1 MQSHVSLA
9 ARNLAGRSLSRSH
22 SADRRSRRVIVR
34 ALALGAAAALTVALM
49 PLSALAATT
58 KPHVVPAVAAGGDWA
73 QFRDGPTHVGYD
85 TQEDTISTSNVGAL
99 AMAWTGKTGNAI
111 TSSPAVAGGV
121 VYVGSTDGK
130 LYAYAVGCGSGGRA
144 CDPLWTG
151 AAGTAIS
158 YSSPAVANGVVYI
171 GSWQGNLYAFDAA
184 GVTGCGGTPKT
195 CTPLWTASMVG
206 ASIASSP
213 TIAAGVVYVGGTN
226 DKLYAFDAAGVTG
239 CSGAPKTCAPLWS
252 ATTGGWIEDSPAV
265 ANGVV
270 YVGSYDDKLYAF
282 DAAGVTGCSGSP
294 KTCSPIWTGATGGR
308 LVSSP
313 AVANGVVY
321 VGSYEDNKLY
331 AFAVGCNHGGGACA
345 PLWTATTGGWI
356 ESSPAV
362 ADGVVY
368 IGSGDDLLYAFDAAG
383 STRCGGSPKTCAP
396 LWTGA
401 TGSFVSS
408 SPAVANGVVYVGS
421 YDHDL
426 YAFAVGCGSGG
437 SSCSPL
443 WTGATG
449 DNVYSSPAVANGV
462 VYVASWDDKLYAF
475 AIAGDWPQFHNTVS
489 RRGDNVEEYALS
501 APNVPALGMA
511 WKGAVGAHVES
522 SPAVA
527 NGVVYVGTYDS
538 GKLYAYAVGC
548 ASGGGTC
555 QPLWTAATGN
565 WWITSAPAV
574 ANGVVYVGGSD
585 GMLYAFDA
593 AGVTGCSG
601 SPRTCAP
608 LWTGATGEAITSSP
622 AVSNGVVYVGS
633 DDGKLY
639 AFDAAGV
646 TGCTG
651 NPKTC
656 SPIWTGTTG
665 AAIRSVPAVAQ
676 GVVYVGSENGMLF
689 AFDAAG
695 VKGCGGSPKAC
706 MPLWTGATGNAIYS
720 SPAVADGV
728 VYVGSND
735 HKLYAFDAAG
745 VTGCSGSPKACL
757 PLWTGATGGQVYS
770 SPAVANGVVYV
781 GSMDDSLYAFDAAGA
796 TRCSGSPRT
805 CLPLWT
811 ALTQGSIESSPAVA
825 NGVVYVGS
833 DDDNVYAYAVG
844 CGNGGGSCASIWKY
858 TTGGVVYSSPAISN
872 GVVYVGSR
880 DDNLYAFAL
889 PAGVNQAAAT
899 FHASDPARV
908 LDSRPTGSGHTNIGL
923 SGKFHAGAVRT
934 FRVSGVVGVGAST
947 VAVPTNA
954 TAVTGNL
961 TIVGETADGLV
972 ALGPSMTPTGDVT
985 TINFVVGDTRANN
998 VTLGLGPNGTLS
1010 AVYRSAGATLDLIFD
1025 VTGYFT
1031 PDATGATYSTV
1042 APGRVLD
1049 TRKTGSG
1056 HTNIGLAGKF
1066 TTKTVR
1072 TFKVAGVKALGW
1084 ASALVPAGATAVTG
1098 NLTVTNATSI
1108 GYVSVGPTIASV
1120 PKTST
1125 LNVAAGANIANGV
1138 TVALN
1143 GGNLQAVWDGTAG
1156 SSADVIFDVTGFFT
1170 TAQTGLKFYP
1180 IVPVRDLDTS
1190 TGVGF
1195 SFAFVSGQP
1204 ESLTVAG
1211 YGGVGANAAGIAG
1224 NLTILNPS
1232 SNGYAFISPTT
1243 VATPTSSTIN
1253 VSANKAG
1260 ANGFDVALSAGS
1272 LAIIWV
1278 GSVGSTADVALDI
1291 TGYWK

>member
-1 MQSHVSLA
+1 MPF
-9 ARNLAGRSLSRSH
+9 
-22 SADRRSRRVIVR
+22 SAS
-34 ALALGAAAALTVALM
+34 
-49 PLSALAATT
+49 AATA
-58 KPHVVPAVAAGGDWA
+58 KPHVVPAVVASGDWA
-73 QFRDGPTHVGYD
+73 QFRDSPTHVGYN
-85 TQEDTISTSNVGAL
+85 TQEDTISASNVGAL
-99 AMAWTGKTGNAI
+99 AVAWTGATGDAI

-121 VYVGSTDGK
+121 VYVGSQDGK

-151 AAGTAIS
+151 AAGTAIA
-158 YSSPAVANGVVYI
+158 YSSPAIANGVVYI

-184 GVTGCGGTPKT
+184 GVTGCSGTPKT
-195 CTPLWTASMVG
+195 CTPLWTAAMAG

-213 TIAAGVVYVGGTN
+213 TVVAGVVYVGGTN
-226 DKLYAFDAAGVTG
+226 DKLYAFDAAGV
-239 CSGAPKTCAPLWS
+239 A
-252 ATTGGWIEDSPAV
+252 
-265 ANGVV
+265 
-270 YVGSYDDKLYAF
+270 
-282 DAAGVTGCSGSP
+282 GCSGSP
-294 KTCSPIWTGATGGR
+294 KT
-308 LVSSP
+308 
-313 AVANGVVY
+313 
-321 VGSYEDNKLY
+321 
-331 AFAVGCNHGGGACA
+331 CA

-356 ESSPAV
+356 EASPAV
-362 ADGVVY
+362 ANGVVY
-368 IGSGDDLLYAFDAAG
+368 IGSGNDLLYAFDAAG
-383 STRCGGSPKTCAP
+383 STRCSGSPKTCAP

-401 TGSFVSS
+401 TGGYISS
-408 SPAVANGVVYVGS
+408 SPAVANGVVYIGS
-421 YDHDL
+421 FDDDM

-449 DNVYSSPAVANGV
+449 SYVSGSSPAVADGV
-462 VYVASWDDKLYAF
+462 VYVGSWDDKLYAF
-475 AIAGDWPQFHNTVS
+475 GITGDWPQFHNTVS
-489 RRGDNVEEYALS
+489 RRGDNVEEFALS

-811 ALTQGSIESSPAVA
+811 ALTQDSIESSPAVA

-844 CGNGGGSCASIWKY
+844 CGSGGGSCASIWSY
-858 TTGGVVYSSPAISN
+858 TTGGVVYSSPAVSN
-872 GVVYVGSR
+872 GVVYIGSR

-923 SGKFHAGAVRT
+923 AGKFHAGAVRT
-934 FRVSGVVGVGAST
+934 FRVSGVVGVGASK

-985 TINFVVGDTRANN
+985 TINFIVGDTRANN

-1010 AVYRSAGATLDLIFD
+1010 AVYRSAAATLDLIFD

-1049 TRKTGSG
+1049 TRKSGSG
-1056 HTNIGLAGKF
+1056 HTNIGLTGKF

-1072 TFKVAGVKALGW
+1072 TFPVAGVKALGW

-1143 GGNLQAVWDGTAG
+1143 AGKLQAVWDGTAG

-1180 IVPVRDLDTS
+1180 IAPVRDLDTS

-1195 SFAFVSGQP
+1195 SFSFVSGEP

-1211 YGGVGANAAGIAG
+1211 FGGVAANAAGIAG

-1253 VSANKAG
+1253 ISANKAG
-1260 ANGFDVALSAGS
+1260 ANGFDVALSTGS

-1278 GSVGSTADVALDI
+1278 GTVGSTADVALDV

>member
-9 ARNLAGRSLSRSH
+9 ARNLADRSRFRSH

-34 ALALGAAAALTVALM
+34 ALALGAAAAMTVALM

-121 VYVGSTDGK
+121 VYVGSQDGK

-151 AAGTAIS
+151 AAGTAIA
-158 YSSPAVANGVVYI
+158 YSSPAIANGVVYI

-184 GVTGCGGTPKT
+184 GVTGCSGTPKT
-195 CTPLWTASMVG
+195 CTPLWTASMMG

-226 DKLYAFDAAGVTG
+226 DKLYAFDAAGVAG
-239 CSGAPKTCAPLWS
+239 CSGSPKTCAPLWT
-252 ATTGGWIEDSPAV
+252 ATTGSWIEASPAV

-270 YVGSYDDKLYAF
+270 Y
-282 DAAGVTGCSGSP
+282 
-294 KTCSPIWTGATGGR
+294 
-308 LVSSP
+308 
-313 AVANGVVY
+313 
-321 VGSYEDNKLY
+321 
-331 AFAVGCNHGGGACA
+331 
-345 PLWTATTGGWI
+345 
-356 ESSPAV
+356 
-362 ADGVVY
+362 
-368 IGSGDDLLYAFDAAG
+368 IGSGNDLLYAFDAAG
-383 STRCGGSPKTCAP
+383 STRCSGSPKTCAP

-401 TGSFVSS
+401 TGGYISS
-408 SPAVANGVVYVGS
+408 SPAVANGVVYIGS
-421 YDHDL
+421 FDDDM

-449 DNVYSSPAVANGV
+449 DDVYSSPAVANGV

-475 AIAGDWPQFHNTVS
+475 GITGDWPQFHNTVS
-489 RRGDNVEEYALS
+489 RRGDNVEEFALS

-811 ALTQGSIESSPAVA
+811 ALTQDSIESSPAVA

-844 CGNGGGSCASIWKY
+844 CGSGGGSCASIWSY
-858 TTGGVVYSSPAISN
+858 TTGGVVYSSPAVSN
-872 GVVYVGSR
+872 GVVYIGSR

-923 SGKFHAGAVRT
+923 AGKFHAGAVRT
-934 FRVSGVVGVGAST
+934 FRVSGVVGVGASK

-985 TINFVVGDTRANN
+985 TINFIVGDTRANN

-1010 AVYRSAGATLDLIFD
+1010 AVYRSAAATLDLIFD

-1049 TRKTGSG
+1049 TRKSGSG
-1056 HTNIGLAGKF
+1056 HTNIGLTGKF

-1072 TFKVAGVKALGW
+1072 TFPVAGVKALGW

-1143 GGNLQAVWDGTAG
+1143 AGKLQAVWDGTAG

-1180 IVPVRDLDTS
+1180 IAPVRDLDTS

-1195 SFAFVSGQP
+1195 SFSFVSGEP

-1211 YGGVGANAAGIAG
+1211 FGGVAANAAGIAG

-1253 VSANKAG
+1253 ISANKAG
-1260 ANGFDVALSAGS
+1260 ANGFDVALSTGS

-1278 GSVGSTADVALDI
+1278 GTVGSTADVALDV

>member
-9 ARNLAGRSLSRSH
+9 ARNPADRPRFRSH

-34 ALALGAAAALTVALM
+34 ALALGAVAALAVALM
-49 PLSALAATT
+49 PFSASAATA
-58 KPHVVPAVAAGGDWA
+58 KPHVVPAVVASGDWA
-73 QFRDGPTHVGYD
+73 QFRDSPTHVGYN
-85 TQEDTISTSNVGAL
+85 TQEDTISASNVGAL
-99 AMAWTGKTGNAI
+99 AVAWTGATGDAI

-121 VYVGSTDGK
+121 VYVGSQDGK

-151 AAGTAIS
+151 AAGTAIA
-158 YSSPAVANGVVYI
+158 YSSPAIANGVVYI

-184 GVTGCGGTPKT
+184 GVTGCSGTPKT
-195 CTPLWTASMVG
+195 CTPLWTAAMAG

-213 TIAAGVVYVGGTN
+213 TVVAGVVYVGGTN
-226 DKLYAFDAAGVTG
+226 DKLYAFDAAGVAG
-239 CSGAPKTCAPLWS
+239 CSGSPKTCAPLWT
-252 ATTGGWIEDSPAV
+252 ATTGSWIEASPAV

-270 YVGSYDDKLYAF
+270 Y
-282 DAAGVTGCSGSP
+282 
-294 KTCSPIWTGATGGR
+294 
-308 LVSSP
+308 
-313 AVANGVVY
+313 
-321 VGSYEDNKLY
+321 
-331 AFAVGCNHGGGACA
+331 
-345 PLWTATTGGWI
+345 
-356 ESSPAV
+356 
-362 ADGVVY
+362 
-368 IGSGDDLLYAFDAAG
+368 IGSGNDLLYAFDAAG
-383 STRCGGSPKTCAP
+383 STRCSGSPKTCAP

-449 DNVYSSPAVANGV
+449 DDVYSSPAVANGV

-475 AIAGDWPQFHNTVS
+475 AITGDWPQFHNTVS
-489 RRGDNVEEYALS
+489 RRGDNVEEFALS

-745 VTGCSGSPKACL
+745 DTGCSGSPKACM

-811 ALTQGSIESSPAVA
+811 ALTQDSIESSPAVA

-844 CGNGGGSCASIWKY
+844 CGSGGGSCASIWSY
-858 TTGGVVYSSPAISN
+858 TTGGVVYSSPAVSN
-872 GVVYVGSR
+872 GVVYIGSR
-880 DDNLYAFAL
+880 YDNLYAFAL

-923 SGKFHAGAVRT
+923 AGKFHAGAVRT
-934 FRVSGVVGVGAST
+934 FRVSGVVGVGASK

-985 TINFVVGDTRANN
+985 TINFIVGDTRANN

-1010 AVYRSAGATLDLIFD
+1010 AVYRSAAATLDLIFD

-1031 PDATGATYSTV
+1031 PDETGATYSTV

-1049 TRKTGSG
+1049 TRKSGSG
-1056 HTNIGLAGKF
+1056 HTNIGLTGKF

-1072 TFKVAGVKALGW
+1072 TFPVAGVKALGW

-1143 GGNLQAVWDGTAG
+1143 AGKLQAVWDGTAG

-1180 IVPVRDLDTS
+1180 IAPVRDLDTS

-1195 SFAFVSGQP
+1195 SFSFVSGEP

-1211 YGGVGANAAGIAG
+1211 FGGVAANAAGIAG

-1253 VSANKAG
+1253 ISANKAG
-1260 ANGFDVALSAGS
+1260 ANGFDVALSTGS

-1278 GSVGSTADVALDI
+1278 GTVGSTADVALDV